1 MTLTP
6 DDVAE
11 AVRHAA
17 TPKSP
22 YSTDLESLRRR
33 AVRRRRRHQAAAAAC
48 AAALVGVGAVTVPA
62 ALSKESP
69 AAGTLTA
76 APAAPGELARRPPAQ
91 RLLLHGGGH
100 TLEVPGKSKA
110 GITNSGGQGELR
122 ADGSVVRHAIPG
134 VDGWYSAFGRAD
146 GKLVVLG
153 HTDLKPGTTR
163 DDGPDVAGLSI
174 ELKVLRADGSVE
186 LTREVRVKGEGVS
199 LVAADKGSAYLVRP
213 SGLLS
218 HDLATGR
225 EELILPAAA
234 LNGADGRLIDVAGDA
249 VAVVDGC
256 QVHVFARPTGQQR
269 TQASLPCTDAAQVR
283 LSPDGRLA
291 AVTYRTGDELRITVL
306 DTETGASR
314 ATRTLPALPQP
325 AIVDVYGIAWTDATS
340 VRVAWASLPRD
351 ADRLY
356 QLEELLK
363 TQTVSVQ

>member
-1 MTLTP
+1 MTLIP
-6 DDVAE
+6 DNVAE
-11 AVRHAA
+11 AVRNAA
-17 TPKSP
+17 TPSIA
-22 YSTDLESLRRR
+22 YSVDLQSLRRR
-33 AVRRRRRHQAAAAAC
+33 AARRRRRHQAAAAAC
-48 AAALVGVGAVTVPA
+48 AAALVGVGAVTIPA
-62 ALSKESP
+62 ALSKEP
-69 AAGTLTA
+69 PAGTLPV
-76 APAAPGELARRPPAQ
+76 APAADGVQGQRPPAQ

-100 TLEVPGKSKA
+100 TWEIPGKSKA
-110 GITNSGGQGELR
+110 GITNSGGQAEMR

-134 VDGWYSAFGRAD
+134 VDGWYGAFGLAD
-146 GKLVVLG
+146 GELVVLG
-153 HTDLKPGTTR
+153 HTDLRPGTAGE
-163 DDGPDVAGLSI
+163 DGPDVAGLSI

-199 LVAADKGSAYLVRP
+199 LVAADRGSAYLVRP

-225 EELILPAAA
+225 EEPILPAAA
-234 LNGADGRLIDVAGDA
+234 LTGADGRLIDVSGNA
-249 VAVVDGC
+249 VAVLDGC
-256 QVHVFARPTGQQR
+256 QVRVFARSTGQQR

-291 AVTYRTGDELRITVL
+291 AVAYRTRDELRITVL

-314 ATRTLPALPQP
+314 ATRTLPTVPQP
-325 AIVDVYGIAWTDATS
+325 AIVEVYGIAWTESTS

-363 TQTVSVQ
+363 SQTVSVQ